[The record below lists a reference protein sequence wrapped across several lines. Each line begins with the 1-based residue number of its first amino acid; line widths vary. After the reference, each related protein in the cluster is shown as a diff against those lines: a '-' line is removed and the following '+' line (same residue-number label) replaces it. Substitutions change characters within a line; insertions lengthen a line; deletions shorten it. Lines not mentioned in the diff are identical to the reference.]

1 MTSGG
6 NITLQ
11 SLAWAGLRN
20 LEAANFQPGPHTN
33 LLFGNNGHGKTSVLE
48 AIYVVC
54 TTRSFRTPRLREL
67 VTHGNQQFSLHA
79 TLNERRGD
87 LPPLSRAQTAVFSE
101 RTLNVRVDGNKPRT
115 SADYAVASPVVVF
128 HPEEMALSTGPAELR
143 RRLLDRVALY
153 RMPGHARHVAEYL
166 RALRSRQEL
175 LRAGRTNVP
184 ELQVYEQLLAERALK
199 LTESRKIASEALF
212 PRVLEAFKTIAAE
225 DLTLELRY
233 ACSEHSSVAT
243 YSAQLEQDRIS
254 DARMPAPRKG
264 PHRDDVVIT
273 LNHHP
278 ARRVASQ
285 GQHRA
290 ITLAL
295 KAAEGATVA
304 EITGLEPIQLLD
316 DVSSELDSDRTKA
329 LFRYLASLRGQVF
342 VTSPRKDLLSEAL
355 VRENTLSFQ
364 VLNGTVT
371 SA

>member
-20 LEAANFQPGPHTN
+20 LEASQFQPGPHTN
-33 LLFGNNGHGKTSVLE
+33 LLFGNNGQGKTSVLE

-67 VTHGNQQFSLHA
+67 VTHGAKQFALQA
-79 TLNERRGD
+79 TLNEQRGQ
-87 LPPLSRAQTAVFSE
+87 LPPLSRMQTALFSE
-101 RTLNVRVDGNKPRT
+101 RALNVRVDGNKPRS
-115 SADYAVASPVVVF
+115 SAEYAVASPVVVF
-128 HPEEMALSTGPAELR
+128 HPEELALSTGPAELR

-153 RMPGHARHVAEYL
+153 RMPAHARHVAEYL

-175 LRAGRTNVP
+175 LRTGRTNTP
-184 ELQVYEQLLAERALK
+184 ELEVYERLLAERAIK
-199 LTESRKIASEALF
+199 LTESRRLASESLF
-212 PRVLEAFKTIAAE
+212 PRVLEAFRTIGAE
-225 DLTLELRY
+225 DLSLELRY
-233 ACSEHSSVAT
+233 SCSEQSSVEAYVDQLAT
-243 YSAQLEQDRIS
+243 DRPT
-254 DARMPAPRKG
+254 DARMPSPRKG
-264 PHRDDVVIT
+264 PHRDDVIIA
-273 LNHHP
+273 LNGHP

-290 ITLAL
+290 ITLSL

-329 LFRYLASLRGQVF
+329 LFRYLAALRGQVF

-355 VRENTLSFQ
+355 LRENTLLFQ
-364 VLNGTVT
+364 VFNGTVS